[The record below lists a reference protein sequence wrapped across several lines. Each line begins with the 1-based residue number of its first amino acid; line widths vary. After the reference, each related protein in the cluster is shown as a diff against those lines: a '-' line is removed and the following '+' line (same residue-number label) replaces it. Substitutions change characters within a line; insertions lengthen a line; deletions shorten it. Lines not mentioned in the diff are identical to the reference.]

1 MKQVDACYYGSLIS
15 LGHHGLTGIVKLKYG
30 STDRVQADEK
40 GIRRR
45 EERMGNDLCAW
56 LRSFV
61 LTLMLLLC
69 MGDKTT
75 FRACA
80 IATLRRGLGSLSA
93 PSDAVFENLAKSC
106 TLVCEDIMA
115 CDCFRDEDDYFFDC
129 RDDESTFFNS
139 SPRFP
144 STSHASFREEK
155 SDKWTTS
162 DPLYK
167 VWLESPGSIQERRVR
182 FMQLMGLDSVRTT
195 KPDSVFPN
203 GELMMDTHITGEFY
217 RIFSDSGTVLRSYE
231 SDNESLLS
239 RSDEVTSSFQE
250 QTLNE
255 QFERRYKDLKD
266 ANVDGEFESNCSSSG
281 RLQMDVRSFT
291 SYGQRQMQR
300 GDSLS
305 ISTYEKALRSKS
317 FRWLQKLGALACIAG
332 RKDYEYDAGAS
343 ISDVTARARLQK
355 IQVNACHKKSKE
367 FSGVYMAQNF
377 QAHQGAILTMKFS
390 PDGEYLATG
399 GEDGVVRIWQV
410 LECASKKISSKN
422 WRRTPDSACVVVP
435 PEVFHIAEKP
445 LCEFHGHKGD
455 VLDLAWSNDLCLL
468 SSSADK
474 TVRLWRLGCDSC
486 LNVYA
491 HNNYVTCVQFN
502 PINEEYFISG
512 CIDGKVRI
520 WRISTC
526 RVVDWVDI
534 NDIVTAVCYRP
545 DGKVLVVGSLEGDCR
560 FYDASENH
568 LQLDTKFCPS
578 NRRRLMVSCG
588 DSVIRIL
595 EGVDVISKYK
605 GLRNAGS
612 HISATFTV
620 NGQHIISASDDS
632 QVYIWSHSNDDHTP
646 STNSKS
652 ISSSEHFTSQFVS
665 IAAPWP
671 GLGNKRPS
679 LVAYELPSSNKD
691 CIEPADVDPVLN
703 NSLYLSP
710 STSFILNPDFFI
722 ESLHRGSA
730 TWPAE
735 KLPTGMSKV
744 SDFDKSQFKFLKSSF
759 KKRTSHAWGQVIV
772 TAGWDGRISSFQN
785 YGLPTHL

>member
-1 MKQVDACYYGSLIS
+1 
-15 LGHHGLTGIVKLKYG
+15 
-30 STDRVQADEK
+30 
-40 GIRRR
+40 
-45 EERMGNDLCAW
+45 
-56 LRSFV
+56 
-61 LTLMLLLC
+61 
-69 MGDKTT
+69 
-75 FRACA
+75 
-80 IATLRRGLGSLSA
+80 
-93 PSDAVFENLAKSC
+93 
-106 TLVCEDIMA
+106 
-115 CDCFRDEDDYFFDC
+115 
-129 RDDESTFFNS
+129 
-139 SPRFP
+139 
-144 STSHASFREEK
+144 
-155 SDKWTTS
+155 
-162 DPLYK
+162 
-167 VWLESPGSIQERRVR
+167 
-182 FMQLMGLDSVRTT
+182 
-195 KPDSVFPN
+195 
-203 GELMMDTHITGEFY
+203 
-217 RIFSDSGTVLRSYE
+217 
-231 SDNESLLS
+231 
-239 RSDEVTSSFQE
+239 
-250 QTLNE
+250 
-255 QFERRYKDLKD
+255 
-266 ANVDGEFESNCSSSG
+266 
-281 RLQMDVRSFT
+281 
-291 SYGQRQMQR
+291 
-300 GDSLS
+300 
-305 ISTYEKALRSKS
+305 
-317 FRWLQKLGALACIAG
+317 
-332 RKDYEYDAGAS
+332 
-343 ISDVTARARLQK
+343 
-355 IQVNACHKKSKE
+355 
-367 FSGVYMAQNF
+367 MAQNF

-410 LECASKKISSKN
+410 LECARSSEDEISHDDPSCIYFWVSHLSELELLHVDKAKKISSKN

-455 VLDLAWSNDLCLL
+455 VLDLAWSNDLCVL

-568 LQLDTKFCPS
+568 LQLDTKVLFDGKKKSLDKRITGFQFCPS

-646 STNSKS
+646 STNSKKHKLVGAFYLPVCVDCS
-652 ISSSEHFTSQFVS
+652 TMAGFVQQK
-665 IAAPWP
+665 A
-671 GLGNKRPS
+671 
-679 LVAYELPSSNKD
+679 
-691 CIEPADVDPVLN
+691 
-703 NSLYLSP
+703 
-710 STSFILNPDFFI
+710 
-722 ESLHRGSA
+722 
-730 TWPAE
+730 
-735 KLPTGMSKV
+735 
-744 SDFDKSQFKFLKSSF
+744 KFGCL
-759 KKRTSHAWGQVIV
+759 
-772 TAGWDGRISSFQN
+772 
-785 YGLPTHL
+785 